1 MRKVRL
7 LLLTVSIFFS
17 FVSHSQSV
25 APFILNSTGGTN
37 MYTFYRFEWSFAEA
51 IAIETMTTPTLQVTN
66 GVLQPGTHNPAT
78 VHNTG
83 SWDPDEIKIFPNPTR
98 DLLEIDIF
106 SKHSGWLSINLF
118 DEEGKFYGR
127 KELGYYGVGQ
137 IIKWNFAL
145 YASGAY
151 FLNIQLKPATG
162 TSVEKNGTFKVIK
175 VK

>member
-7 LLLTVSIFFS
+7 LLLTASIFFS
-17 FVSHSQSV
+17 FVTQAQSV
-25 APFILNSTGGTN
+25 TPAILNSTGGTN
-37 MYTFYRFEWSFAEA
+37 MFTFYRFEWSFGEA

-78 VHNTG
+78 VFPNTP
-83 SWDPDEIKIFPNPTR
+83 WDPEEIKIFPNPTR

-106 SKHSGWLSINLF
+106 SKHSGWLTINLF

-127 KELGYYGVGQ
+127 KEFAYFGVGR
-137 IIKWNFAL
+137 IEKWNFSS

-151 FLNIQLKPATG
+151 FLNIQLKPAIG
-162 TSVEKNGTFKVIK
+162 TSVEKKGTFKVIK